1 MCLDKTADIYN
12 SLSFEEKGTLE
23 KLNITINQ
31 KKYSKEEY
39 DCLCVD
45 LAKYYFQKKLL
56 QYNVSIE
63 EYERLIEKLYDIQKK
78 SNF

>member
-1 MCLDKTADIYN
+1 MSLNETADIYN
-12 SLSFEEKGTLE
+12 DLSYEEKGTLE
-23 KLNITINQ
+23 KLNITIDE

-45 LAKYYFQKKLL
+45 LSKYYFQKKLS
-56 QYNVSIE
+56 QFNVSID
-63 EYERLIEKLYDIQKK
+63 EYEKLIEKLYEIQKK

>member
-1 MCLDKTADIYN
+1 MCLDKTTDIYN

-63 EYERLIEKLYDIQKK
+63 EYERLIEKLYNIQKK

>member
-23 KLNITINQ
+23 KLNIKINQ
-31 KKYSKEEY
+31 KNYSKEEY
-39 DCLCVD
+39 DCLCID
-45 LAKYYFQKKLL
+45 LLKYYFQKKLS
-56 QYNVSIE
+56 QYNVSID
-63 EYERLIEKLYDIQKK
+63 EYERLIEKLYEIQKK

>member
-23 KLNITINQ
+23 KLNIKINQ
-31 KKYSKEEY
+31 KNYSKEEY
-39 DCLCVD
+39 DYLCVD
-45 LAKYYFQKKLL
+45 LAKYYFQKKLS
-56 QYNVSIE
+56 QFNVSIE
-63 EYERLIEKLYDIQKK
+63 EYERLIEKLYEIQKK